1 VTRLGLGN
9 RVRHLGRLSQ
19 IELDGLYRG
28 ALAVVV
34 PSEYEGFGMPVI
46 EAEAAGA
53 PVIASDHPG
62 LDEAC
67 GDAAL
72 RVATADVAG
81 WVAAV
86 QSVRSD
92 TQRRERLVAAGRRVA
107 ATFNW
112 TDSARALVAL
122 HRSAWES
129 PS

>member
-1 VTRLGLGN
+1 MRVTGP
-9 RVRHLGRLSQ
+9 
-19 IELDGLYRG
+19 E
-28 ALAVVV
+28 
-34 PSEYEGFGMPVI
+34 P
-46 EAEAAGA
+46 AGA
-53 PVIASDHPG
+53 PVIAPDHPG

-92 TQRRERLVAAGRRVA
+92 TQRRERLVVVGRRVA

>member
-1 VTRLGLGN
+1 
-9 RVRHLGRLSQ
+9 
-19 IELDGLYRG
+19 
-28 ALAVVV
+28 
-34 PSEYEGFGMPVI
+34 MI

-67 GDAAL
+67 GDAAI
-72 RVATADVAG
+72 RVPPGDVAG

-92 TQRRERLVAAGRRVA
+92 TQRRDHLVAAGYRVA